1 MESSLSIFQNGT
13 FMQFL
18 NPKPIGAFIE
28 YTLKPLLDDARELI
42 IALDE
47 KGFKKDDIKWAFWLF
62 MVQIVFDFVKAVL
75 ITGMICYTLSLIL
88 KSNI

>member
-1 MESSLSIFQNGT
+1 M
-13 FMQFL
+13 FMPLL

-47 KGFKKDDIKWAFWLF
+47 KGFKKEDIKWAFWIF
-62 MVQIVFDFVKAVL
+62 VVQIILDFIKAIL
-75 ITGMICYTLSLIL
+75 ITGMICYTLSHIL
-88 KSNI
+88 KLSI

>member
-1 MESSLSIFQNGT
+1 MPL
-13 FMQFL
+13 L

-47 KGFKKDDIKWAFWLF
+47 KGFKKEDIQWAFWLF
-62 MVQIVFDFVKAVL
+62 AVQIIFDFAKTLLV
-75 ITGMICYTLSLIL
+75 TGMICLTLSHYLPTL
-88 KSNI
+88 R

>member
-1 MESSLSIFQNGT
+1 
-13 FMQFL
+13 MQFL

-47 KGFKKDDIKWAFWLF
+47 KGFKKEDIQWAFWLF
-62 MVQIVFDFVKAVL
+62 VVQIIFEFSKTIIVTGL
-75 ITGMICYTLSLIL
+75 ICLTLLRCLPTIR
-88 KSNI
+88 